1 MFTNE
6 RQDEILQILKEKR
19 SATVKK
25 LADSLFVS
33 TATIRRDL
41 NEMQKLGLIERSH
54 GGAVI
59 LEEADEVSI
68 FVRINE
74 NAKEKERAAF
84 QALNAIPKDFKSVF
98 LDSSSTVLAL
108 AQRLDLSR
116 KTVMTNNLQTAV
128 LLSRMDNVNLLI
140 PGGNIYATGNSVVGS
155 WTTSLLKDFSF
166 DLMLSSCAAIKDKCA
181 FETSI
186 EQREIKRTVFER
198 SDYKILVCD
207 HSKLI
212 KKGTYMY
219 EPLSCFDKVVFDY
232 LTDDDKSALD
242 GVPLYSPVKV

>member
-1 MFTNE
+1 MFSNE
-6 RQDEILQILKEKR
+6 RHEQILLILKEKH
-19 SATVKK
+19 SATVTE
-25 LADSLFVS
+25 LAKSLFVS

-41 NEMQKLGLIERSH
+41 DEMQKLGLIERSH

-74 NAKEKERAAF
+74 NAKEKEKAAF
-84 QALNAIPKDFKSVF
+84 NSLRAIPKDFKTVF
-98 LDSSSTVLAL
+98 LDSSSTVLAI

-116 KTVMTNNLQTAV
+116 KTVMTNNLQTAM
-128 LLSRMDNVNLLI
+128 LLSKMKDVNLMI
-140 PGGNIYATGNSVVGS
+140 PGGNIYTTGNSVVGS

-166 DLMLSSCAAIKDKCA
+166 DLMLSSCAAIKSNCA
-181 FETSI
+181 YENSI

-207 HSKLI
+207 HSKLF
-212 KKGTYMY
+212 KKATYRY
-219 EPLSCFDKVVFDY
+219 EPLSNFDKVVFDY
-232 LTDDDKSALD
+232 LTDEDEKSLE
-242 GVPLYSPVKV
+242 GVPLYMPLKF